1 MPIRPALFA
10 CLLAAL
16 SITCTS
22 VDAAQSRTTRQAG
35 KRTASHAAST
45 AAKAPAKSKAAAKAK
60 APAKPPVQLSAAPS
74 VVPGV
79 PAPPPVDARGFLVI
93 DAGSGQTLAE
103 LNPDAR
109 MEPASITKL
118 MTAYLTFQ
126 ALRDGKLKLTDEVT
140 ISEHAWKAEG
150 SRTFLQVGTT
160 ASVDVLLKGMIVQ
173 SGNDATIALAER
185 IGGTEPGFVAMMNTE
200 ATKLGLKGTHYENAD
215 GLPSPTHYSTARD
228 IATLARAI
236 IRDFPD
242 RYALYSVKEFTW
254 NNIKQPNRNGLLWR
268 DPSVDGM
275 KTGHTDSAGY
285 CLVTSAKRE
294 NTRLISV
301 VLGSSG
307 EHTREDASAALLNYG
322 YTYFETASVKKA
334 GEMVLKPRVY
344 KSAGGYAAVG
354 PATDVQITVPRGQAG
369 GITTAAT
376 TQPKLIAPLAT
387 TTQVGELVVTLAG
400 KDVAHVPL
408 YPQAAVAEGG
418 LWTRLVDTIALW
430 FK

>member
-1 MPIRPALFA
+1 MSIRAVLLA
-10 CLLAAL
+10 CLLTTVSLMTPHA
-16 SITCTS
+16 
-22 VDAAQSRTTRQAG
+22 DAAQKLATRHTTAAKQSG
-35 KRTASHAAST
+35 KSAAAHTAPKTTAKPKT
-45 AAKAPAKSKAAAKAK
+45 AAKAP
-60 APAKPPVQLSAAPS
+60 VQLSSAPS

-93 DAGSGQTLAE
+93 DAGSGQTLAA
-103 LNPDAR
+103 LNPDER

-118 MTAYLTFQ
+118 MTAYIAFQ

-185 IGGTEPGFVAMMNTE
+185 IGGSEPGFVAMMN
-200 ATKLGLKGTHYENAD
+200 AQAQRLGLKGTHYENAD
-215 GLPSPTHYSTARD
+215 GLPAPTHYSTARD

-236 IRDFPD
+236 IREFPD
-242 RYALYSVKEFTW
+242 RYPLYSIKEFTW
-254 NNIKQPNRNGLLWR
+254 NNIKQPNRNGLLLR
-268 DPSVDGM
+268 DSSVDGM

-307 EHTREDASAALLNYG
+307 ERTREDASAALLNYG
-322 YTYFETASVKKA
+322 YNNFESVSIRKA

-344 KSAGGYAAVG
+344 KSVDGYVAISPNA
-354 PATDVQITVPRGQAG
+354 DVQITVPRGQAG
-369 GITTAAT
+369 GITTTAT
-376 TQPKLIAPLAT
+376 ALPKLIAPLVANAPL
-387 TTQVGELVVTLAG
+387 GELQVSLAG
-400 KDVAHVPL
+400 NVVARVPL
-408 YPQAAVAEGG
+408 YPAAAVAPGN
-418 LWTRLVDTIALW
+418 LWIRIRDTVALW

>member
-1 MPIRPALFA
+1 MSIRAVLIT
-10 CLLAAL
+10 CLLTTVSLIVPHA
-16 SITCTS
+16 
-22 VDAAQSRTTRQAG
+22 DAAQKPAAR
-35 KRTASHAAST
+35 HAT
-45 AAKAPAKSKAAAKAK
+45 AAKQSGKSAAAHAAPKATTKPKAAAKA
-60 APAKPPVQLSAAPS
+60 PVQLSSAPS

-79 PAPPPVDARGFLVI
+79 PAPPPVDARGFLLI
-93 DAGSGQTLAE
+93 DAGSGQTLAA
-103 LNPDAR
+103 LNADER

-118 MTAYLTFQ
+118 MTAYIAFQ

-185 IGGTEPGFVAMMNTE
+185 IGGSEPGFVAMMNAQAE
-200 ATKLGLKGTHYENAD
+200 RLGLKGTHYENAD
-215 GLPSPTHYSTARD
+215 GLPAPTHYSTARD
-228 IATLARAI
+228 IATLARTI
-236 IRDFPD
+236 IREFPD
-242 RYALYSVKEFTW
+242 RYPLYSIKEFTW
-254 NNIKQPNRNGLLWR
+254 NNIKQPNRNGLLVR
-268 DPSVDGM
+268 DSSVDGM

-307 EHTREDASAALLNYG
+307 ERTREDASAALLNYG
-322 YTYFETASVKKA
+322 YTHFESVSIRKA

-344 KSAGGYAAVG
+344 KSAEGYVAISPSA
-354 PATDVQITVPRGQAG
+354 DVQITVPRGQAG
-369 GITTAAT
+369 SITTTAT
-376 TQPKLIAPLAT
+376 SQPKLIAPLAANAP
-387 TTQVGELVVTLAG
+387 VGELQVSLAG
-400 KDVAHVPL
+400 NVVERVPL
-408 YPQAAVAEGG
+408 YPSAAVATGN
-418 LWTRLVDTIALW
+418 LWIRIRDTVALW